1 MKKSATTLFL
11 ILLTLTTFSK
21 GLDSLIN
28 KTRFYGYYEN
38 QLFIQDLKTGT
49 IFQDYNKVRF
59 DLSTEITKKLSFNCN
74 VNIKS
79 YHGKTALNLFDF
91 IPDNVANN
99 YAKEM
104 NSTIEDL
111 RPMFGLTMKNEII
124 LDNAYFSA
132 YTKHAN
138 FRIGKQQLPWGTG
151 YAWNPTDLFNDKNL
165 LDPMYEKTGV
175 NAFKTE
181 IPFASEGM
189 VTGLISVGDNW
200 ENTTKALKARYYIS
214 GFDFS
219 ISYAYEEEN
228 QINYFTFEEEKY
240 KRQLFGGDV
249 SGSIL
254 GVGIWAEGAYNHLKS
269 GKNYKQLLIGADYT
283 FMNGLYLMAEFY
295 HNGLGSKNSSEY
307 TFADWMA
314 MLGAQGENLGK
325 NYIFAG
331 QLLPIGE
338 LVNWSNYFMIN
349 LNDKSGMIYPWFD
362 FSLNDNVEL
371 ILVGYVPFGKKGSEF
386 AEYGMGG
393 FGRLRVYF

>member
-1 MKKSATTLFL
+1 
-11 ILLTLTTFSK
+11 
-21 GLDSLIN
+21 
-28 KTRFYGYYEN
+28 
-38 QLFIQDLKTGT
+38 
-49 IFQDYNKVRF
+49 
-59 DLSTEITKKLSFNCN
+59 
-74 VNIKS
+74 
-79 YHGKTALNLFDF
+79 
-91 IPDNVANN
+91 
-99 YAKEM
+99 M
-104 NSTIEDL
+104 NSTVAEL
-111 RPMFGLTMKNEII
+111 RPMFGFNMENEVV

-132 YTKHAN
+132 YTKYAN

-165 LDPMYEKTGV
+165 MDPMYEKTGV

-189 VTGLISVGDNW
+189 ITGLISVGDNW
-200 ENTTKALKARYYIS
+200 ENTTKALKARYYIG

-219 ISYAYEEEN
+219 VCYAKKESN
-228 QINYFTFEEEKY
+228 RMDYFSFEEETY
-240 KRQLFGGDV
+240 KRQLIGGDV
-249 SGSIL
+249 SGSIFGL
-254 GVGIWAEGAYNHLKS
+254 GIWAEGAYNHINP
-269 GKNYKQLLIGADYT
+269 GKNYKQILVGTDYT

-295 HNGLGSKNSSEY
+295 HNGLGSGKISDY
-307 TFADWMA
+307 TIADWMT
-314 MLGAQGENLGK
+314 MLGPQGENLGK

-331 QLLPIGE
+331 ELLPIGE

-349 LNDKSGMIYPWFD
+349 LNDKSGMVYPWFD